1 MTPELKHACE
11 LVFQEHK
18 STSFPVTWNRDA
30 FRGRLSTGLT
40 EMAKDTLIRKQIIL
54 YPNPNKRIN
63 TILNPAIA
71 SADSYEEAE
80 SVILSKLPLLSAT
93 RISPPRSLVPET
105 MTPVMSRP
113 ARAVTHHR
121 LVTVTGETKAMATEM
136 RWYMKPVFY
145 YVIWPVL
152 AAAFGGLIAYLMGML
167 YTELAFNLK

>member
-18 STSFPVTWNRDA
+18 ATSFPITWNRDA

-40 EMAKDTLIRKQIIL
+40 EMAKDTLIRKHIIL

-63 TILNPAIA
+63 TVLNPAIA

-80 SVILSKLPLLSAT
+80 GVILSGLPMISASRVT
-93 RISPPRSLVPET
+93 QRSLVPET

-121 LVTVTGETKAMATEM
+121 LVTVSGETKTVSTDEI

-145 YVIWPVL
+145 YVVWPVL
-152 AAAFGGLIAYLMGML
+152 AAAFGGLLAYLMGML